1 MLDHPKFIWFFVLF
15 FGILHALVYMIDGQY
30 RPDALPTM
38 SSITDLWEI
47 AKFVGFNYHTYL
59 PGKLVWV
66 AWMLSVVEIGGVALI
81 MVGAATKA
89 LSWLTGR

>member
-15 FGILHALVYMIDGQY
+15 FGILHALVYMIDGSY
-30 RPDALPTM
+30 RPDALP
-38 SSITDLWEI
+38 SIHGITDIWNA
-47 AKFVGFNYHTYL
+47 AKTIWANYNYYL

-66 AWMLSVVEIGGVALI
+66 AWILNVIEVGGVALI
-81 MVGAATKA
+81 IMEAASRA